1 MNKSRIITVGFS
13 ILLVNATWVWSFP
26 EATLFYVANVLLH
39 VGLGLALIAALLL
52 WRKEWLPSLGWK
64 TAPAAGLLAF
74 SGALGAVLCVIG
86 ATRPNALILVVH
98 IGTGYLGALA
108 LWWYAWCLTPKLFRT
123 LGISLAAVVLVG
135 LSSVVLARL
144 FPSADRRIVNP
155 MTAPLSMEQE
165 GGGESSPFFPSSA
178 VTNTGGLIPSDFFL
192 DSKVCGD
199 CHKDVYEQWNSSM
212 HHFSSFNNQFYRK
225 AIEYMQEVNGVE
237 SSKWCAGCH
246 DHAMFFNGRFDKPAK
261 EQIDTPAAQAGLGCM
276 SCHSI
281 SHVADTMGNGG
292 FTMTYPPLHEMG
304 ASDNWLIRQVHDYVV
319 NTAPE
324 AHRRAFMPAFM
335 LGDRAEFCSSCHKVH
350 LDAPVNNYRWFRG
363 FNEYDSWQA
372 SGVSGHGARSF
383 YYPEESSTCADCHM
397 PLVRSDD
404 PGNQKG
410 FVHSHRFPAANTAV
424 PYVNRDEEQLKTVTD
439 FLQDDIVSVDIFA
452 VSPLEDNDAAPAMR
466 RRSADQPMLST
477 GFAVGEEAQTG
488 GGPILLREVGQ
499 IAAPIDRVQP
509 LIQPGATVKIDVV
522 VRTKKVG
529 HFFPGGTVDAFDC
542 WVELQALDA
551 SGRIIY
557 WSGAVE
563 AGGTGPVEA
572 GAHFYKSFLLDEH
585 GNPINKRNAFHARSL
600 LYARLIPPGA
610 ADTAHFRVT
619 IPDEVE
625 GPVRLVARLNYRKF
639 SHYYTQFSYAGEPDP
654 KGSGSYGK
662 GYDDRE
668 FTFSVSDIP
677 ENVSGEI
684 KGEIPD
690 LPIVVL
696 AQDEVELRIGSSPT
710 EWKPVAMTEDHTRWN
725 DYGIGLLLQ
734 GDLKGAEYAFQR
746 VTEADPGFADG
757 WLNVARALVQEGQT
771 DAAKPYVEKALEI
784 DPDLARAH
792 FFLAKAQ
799 RADGDY
805 DAALAS
811 LRIVENQYPRDR
823 VVLNEIA
830 QILFRRREYQQA
842 LTMLDRV
849 ARIDPE
855 DLQMHYTRMLCYRG
869 LGDQE
874 KANHEEQLFR
884 RFKADEE
891 SQTITARIRRLNP
904 EDNNERQP
912 IHEHV
917 TVEIP
922 AGLQAGVAIRGSAGG
937 QP

>member
-1 MNKSRIITVGFS
+1 MNKSRIITVSFS
-13 ILLVNATWVWSFP
+13 VLLVNATWVWSFP
-26 EATLFYVANVLLH
+26 KATLFYVANVLLH

-52 WRKEWLPSLGWK
+52 WRKQWLPSLGWK

-86 ATRPNALILVVH
+86 ATRPNALVLVAH

-108 LWWYAWCLTPKLFRT
+108 LWWYARRLNPKLFRT

-135 LSSVVLARL
+135 LSAVVQARL
-144 FPSADRRIVNP
+144 FPSADQRIVNP
-155 MTAPLSMEQE
+155 TTAPLSMEQE
-165 GGGESSPFFPSSA
+165 GGGKSSPFFPSSA

-192 DSKVCGD
+192 DSTVCGD

-225 AIEYMQEVNGVE
+225 AIEYMQEVQGIE

-261 EQIDTPAAQAGLGCM
+261 DQIDTPAAQAGLGCM

-281 SHVADTMGNGG
+281 SHVPDTMGNGG

-304 ASDNWLIRQVHDYVV
+304 ASDNWLIRTLHDYVV

-335 LGDRAEFCSSCHKVH
+335 LRDRSEFCSSCHKVH
-350 LDAPVNNYRWFRG
+350 LDVPVNSYRWFRG

-383 YYPEESSTCADCHM
+383 YYPEESSNCADCHM

-404 PGNQKG
+404 PGNDNG
-410 FVHSHRFPAANTAV
+410 FVRSHRFPAANTAV

-466 RRSADQPMLST
+466 RRGADQPMLST

-488 GGPILLREVGQ
+488 GGPILLREVGR
-499 IAAPIDRVQP
+499 IAAPIDRAQP
-509 LIQPGATVKIDVV
+509 LIQPGSTVKVDVV

-529 HFFPGGTVDAFDC
+529 HFFPGGTVDAFDV
-542 WVELQALDA
+542 WVEVQAIDA

-557 WSGAVE
+557 WSGSVE
-563 AGGTGPVEA
+563 DGGTGPVEA

-625 GPVRLVARLNYRKF
+625 GPVRLVAKLNYRKF

-654 KGSGSYGK
+654 EGSGSYGK

-684 KGEIPD
+684 KGEIPN
-690 LPIVVL
+690 LPIVIL
-696 AQDEVELRIGSSPT
+696 ARDEVELRIGAAPT
-710 EWKPVAMTEDHTRWN
+710 EWKPLALAEDHVRWN

-771 DAAKPYVEKALEI
+771 DAAKPYIERALEI

-792 FFLAKAQ
+792 FFLSKAQ

-811 LRIVENQYPRDR
+811 LRVVERQYPRDR

-842 LTMLDRV
+842 LTTLDRV

-874 KANHEEQLFR
+874 KANREEQLFR

-917 TVEIP
+917 SVEIP